1 VNLKKSF
8 NHKKKEAHMSHT
20 VIGIF
25 NSADEANDAVQQLLQ
40 NGYND
45 NEVDYSGSATNYSGT
60 DTHDDNES
68 GISRFFKNLFG
79 DNDESKRYSNAA
91 RNRYVVTVH
100 ASSAD
105 EARRASDLLD
115 DFGAIDVDTD
125 KDNGSY
131 SSDETGS
138 YTNEGVG
145 TNSYRNTESDY
156 RFEDTDNENKKIPVI
171 EEELNVGKRVVQTG
185 GVRIRSRIVEKPVE
199 ETIRLREERVNIERN
214 KVDRLA
220 DDDDFDNMEDT
231 IEVREHAEV
240 PVVNKEARVVEEVGV
255 NKSVNEREETIRDNV
270 RRQDVEVEDL
280 DDLSRSKRNSDTEL
294 ENRSVRNNDL

>member
-1 VNLKKSF
+1 
-8 NHKKKEAHMSHT
+8 MSHT

-25 NSADEANDAVQQLLQ
+25 NSSDEAKNAVQQLLQ

-60 DTHDDNES
+60 DAHNDNES

-79 DNDESKRYSNAA
+79 DNDESNRYSNAA
-91 RNRYVVTVH
+91 KNRYVVTVH
-100 ASSAD
+100 ANSA
-105 EARRASDLLD
+105 EQAQRARDLLD
-115 DFGAIDVDTD
+115 DYGAIDVDTD
-125 KDNGSY
+125 KNNGAYTTDEAGSY
-131 SSDETGS
+131 K
-138 YTNEGVG
+138 
-145 TNSYRNTESDY
+145 NTSADY
-156 RFEDTDNENKKIPVI
+156 RFDDTNNENKKIPVI

-214 KVDRLA
+214 RVDRPA
-220 DDDDFDNMEDT
+220 GDSDFNNVEDT

-240 PVVNKEARVVEEVGV
+240 PVVNKKARVVEEVDV
-255 NKSVNEREETIRDNV
+255 NKSVNEREQTIRDNV

-280 DDLSRSKRNSDTEL
+280 TSDRRNSDVEVEDL
-294 ENRSVRNNDL
+294 SSGRNNDL

>member
-1 VNLKKSF
+1 
-8 NHKKKEAHMSHT
+8 MSHT

-40 NGYND
+40 NGYNN

-91 RNRYVVTVH
+91 RNRYLVTVH
-100 ASSAD
+100 ASSED
-105 EARRASDLLD
+105 EARRASNLLD
-115 DFGAIDVDTD
+115 EFGAIDVDTD
-125 KDNGSY
+125 EDDSNYTGSET
-131 SSDETGS
+131 SSYTGDETGS
-138 YTNEGVG
+138 Y
-145 TNSYRNTESDY
+145 RNTASDY
-156 RFEDTDNENKKIPVI
+156 RFDDDNENKKIPVI

-185 GVRIRSRIVEKPVE
+185 GVRVRSRIVEKPVE

-214 KVDRLA
+214 KVNRPA
-220 DDDDFDNMEDT
+220 DDDDFENLEDT
-231 IEVREHAEV
+231 IEVKEHAEV
-240 PVVNKEARVVEEVGV
+240 PVVNKEARVVEEVGI

-280 DDLSRSKRNSDTEL
+280 DDLSGNNRNSDIEV

>member
-1 VNLKKSF
+1 
-8 NHKKKEAHMSHT
+8 MSHT

-79 DNDESKRYSNAA
+79 DNDESKRYSSAA
-91 RNRYVVTVH
+91 RNRYLVTVH
-100 ASSAD
+100 ASSED
-105 EARRASDLLD
+105 EARRASSLLD
-115 DFGAIDVDTD
+115 DFGAIDVNTD
-125 KDNGSY
+125 EDDGNYTGSERNSYTSNEAGSY
-131 SSDETGS
+131 TGDETGS
-138 YTNEGVG
+138 YK
-145 TNSYRNTESDY
+145 NTASDY
-156 RFEDTDNENKKIPVI
+156 RFDDDNENKKIPVI

-185 GVRIRSRIVEKPVE
+185 GVRVRSRIVEKPVE

-214 KVDRLA
+214 KVNRPA
-220 DDDDFDNMEDT
+220 DDDDFENLEDT
-231 IEVREHAEV
+231 IEVKEHAEI
-240 PVVNKEARVVEEVGV
+240 PVVNKKARVVEEVGI

-280 DDLSRSKRNSDTEL
+280 DDLSGNNRNSNIEV